1 MSKFTY
7 SQVTNYEVDSLRRNI
22 NNIKEA
28 YETLHNYVVSLPLE
42 VPMEEFKKL
51 SEALASIYAAQF
63 CINLEV
69 ENIEQRP
76 KHEL

>member
-7 SQVTNYEVDSLRRNI
+7 SQVTNYEVDSLRRNV
-22 NNIKEA
+22 NSLKEA
-28 YETLHNYVVSLPLE
+28 YEALYNHVLSLPLE
-42 VPMEEFKKL
+42 VPIEEFKKL
-51 SEALASIYAAQF
+51 SEALASIYSAQF
-63 CINLEV
+63 CINLDV